1 MVFNDPYM
9 GMSPVTVRVDT
20 SCGGCKQPDTEV
32 TISGSLDAYGL
43 IKEAYMRIPW
53 YRKEPEGEKRPT
65 PSEVIANGPATIVLW
80 KDKTKT
86 VTKCHDGDKYNG
98 IFGILAC
105 AVRKLTKNKGKGV
118 DHCEDVLRDIARYSL
133 TIEDYRVLSDALAIV
148 ADALEID
155 GVGPAVAAHKWE
167 PKPKEEPKE
176 EPKGMPV
183 ITAIT
188 DPYGTHYEVMTCADD
203 DTRFRERTRQAIR
216 ELIDKGEL

>member
-1 MVFNDPYM
+1 MCMP
-9 GMSPVTVRVDT
+9 PVTISVDT
-20 SCGGCKQPDTEV
+20 RFDDLSMPETEV
-32 TISGSLDAYGL
+32 TIKGSLGVYSL
-43 IKEAYMRIPW
+43 IREAYKRVPSI
-53 YRKEPEGEKRPT
+53 YKEPEGEKRPT

-133 TIEDYRVLSDALAIV
+133 CIEDYRVLSDALAIV

-167 PKPKEEPKE
+167 PKEEAEKEPKE
-176 EPKGMPV
+176 KPV
-183 ITAIT
+183 IKPNM
-188 DPYGTHYEVMTCADD
+188 DPFGDCCTVIIPEDD
-203 DTRFRERTRQAIR
+203 DTRFRERIRQTIR

>member
-1 MVFNDPYM
+1 MNPLTTLTMSGWGDAPDLVEAAYKYVHGFSAKPMPAVF
-9 GMSPVTVRVDT
+9 GV
-20 SCGGCKQPDTEV
+20 K
-32 TISGSLDAYGL
+32 
-43 IKEAYMRIPW
+43 
-53 YRKEPEGEKRPT
+53 KRPT
-65 PSEVIANGPATIVLW
+65 PSKVIANGPATIVLW

-86 VTKCHDGDKYNG
+86 VTKCHDGDKFNG

-118 DHCEDVLRDIARYSL
+118 DHCEGVLRDIARYSL
-133 TIEDYRVLSDALAIV
+133 TIEDYRVLSDALAIL

-176 EPKGMPV
+176 EPKGESV
-183 ITAIT
+183 IMADM
-188 DPYGTHYEVMTCADD
+188 DPFGDCCTVIIPEDD

>member
-1 MVFNDPYM
+1 MPL
-9 GMSPVTVRVDT
+9 VTVRVDT

-32 TISGSLDAYGL
+32 TISGSLDACGL

-53 YRKEPEGEKRPT
+53 YRKEPEVEKRPA
-65 PSEVIANGPATIVLW
+65 PSEIIANGPATIVLW
-80 KDKTKT
+80 TDKTKT
-86 VTKCHDGDKYNG
+86 VTKCHDGDKFNG

-118 DHCEDVLRDIARYSL
+118 DHCEDVLRDIARYSF

-155 GVGPAVAAHKWE
+155 GVGPAVAAHKWN
-167 PKPKEEPKE
+167 PKEEAEEEPKE
-176 EPKGMPV
+176 KPV
-183 ITAIT
+183 IKPNM
-188 DPYGTHYEVMTCADD
+188 DPFGDCCTVIIPEDN